1 MTMVKEFLE
10 AIDLWPIIMSATRY
24 YGDIEGYGWFCIPQ
38 CEGLPQEE
46 YPGITSED
54 EEECQEFWANPIN
67 LEKIGLGDTPNDA
80 LMDMVFKN
88 VVIVGEDEELNEYE
102 IYENQKLVEQ
112 KAQSDCIALIT
123 SCLDAQET
131 NNYETIGSL
140 MADIVEEWE
149 QTEYGLIPLLENV
162 IAVAS
167 TFIAANAYIS
177 DMDANDVVN
186 NMALNMLGIEDE

>member
-1 MTMVKEFLE
+1 MVKEFLE

-24 YGDIEGYGWFCIPQ
+24 YGDVEGCGWFCIPQ

-54 EEECQEFWANPIN
+54 VEECQEFWANPIN

-88 VVIVGEDEELNEYE
+88 VVIADVDEELNEYE
-102 IYENQKLVEQ
+102 IYENQRLVEQ

-123 SCLDAQET
+123 SCLDAQQT